1 MATYKTVFKADKTL
15 CSYGLGEKT
24 MPNWLR
30 KSLVIIISILTFG
43 MVSPHQASGFL
54 SLETRNGD
62 KSGNVQASIIES
74 EEIET
79 EEEDLRASFVDR
91 VMKEAE
97 QQSLE
102 KFGARIGP
110 VIEDEF
116 RQLILPNIETV
127 IASVAEQFPEEE
139 LTSLAITEVPGGG
152 LSEKIF
158 HIVGE
163 GNKDIIRFHVRRD
176 RPPHEGYWF
185 NFHYHTHHD
194 QFQTHYEL
202 GSIFWAKN
210 TPPKWMT

>member
-1 MATYKTVFKADKTL
+1 
-15 CSYGLGEKT
+15 
-24 MPNWLR
+24 MPAWLR

-54 SLETRNGD
+54 SVETKNGN
-62 KSGNVQASIIES
+62 KSDNVQASIIES
-74 EEIET
+74 EEV

-91 VMKEAE
+91 IMQEAE
-97 QQSLE
+97 EQSLE
-102 KFGARIGP
+102 KFGSRIGP

-116 RQLILPNIETV
+116 RQLILPNIESV
-127 IASVAEQFPEEE
+127 IASVADQYPEEE
-139 LTSLAITEVPGGG
+139 LTSLSITEAPGGG

-163 GNKDIIRFHVRRD
+163 GNEDIIRFHVRRD

-202 GSIFWAKN
+202 GAIFWDKN
-210 TPPKWMT
+210 TPPKWRT